1 MPRPFPAEFRMRAV
15 ALVRA
20 GKLMTTAAVE
30 LSQLVESEVS
40 CSRSNSTITRALRRC
55 ATSAC

>member
-20 GKLMTTAAVE
+20 GESITSAAVGLGGE
-30 LSQLVESEVS
+30 PGGDP
-40 CSRSNSTITRALRRC
+40 
-55 ATSAC
+55 